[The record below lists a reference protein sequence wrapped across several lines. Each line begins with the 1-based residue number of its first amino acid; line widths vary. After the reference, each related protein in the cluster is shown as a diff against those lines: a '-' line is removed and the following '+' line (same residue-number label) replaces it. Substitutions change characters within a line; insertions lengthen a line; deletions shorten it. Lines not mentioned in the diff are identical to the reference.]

1 MFCSCCG
8 SFLYFR
14 SIINDLPPAAQYFTK
29 KPNQLSSIDA
39 YIYSCNTCSHV
50 TLDVKPVTYY
60 KCVIRSAG
68 VSDEMR
74 KFRLRQFSLI
84 KDLYFQNL
92 DVVRCLEIGAG
103 SGTYAHIMAE
113 IFGNVVAT
121 EYNSREVSNSHSN
134 LTFVST
140 HPEDESFLDILSAF
154 APFDIICCFSYLEHL
169 PDPSIFF
176 TKSLPLLA
184 NGGIL
189 LVEVPNTDLILKK
202 NLVNEIIPDHIHYF
216 TPFSL
221 QTLAY
226 KKGFLMKSLDTVWH
240 GYISSAVFHS
250 APAQDS
256 IEKLSEAQTFFKQ
269 HIDGFLDSYSDDSVI
284 VVWGAGHQA
293 LFAMSYTSLSHRVS
307 FIVDSSPSKQ
317 GLFAAGINK
326 LVSSPETLFQAKPS
340 LVIVACAGYNNEV
353 LETLRRMEISCDTAT
368 LQENKLSLIK

>member
-1 MFCSCCG
+1 MSIVDMFCSCCG

-14 SIINDLPPAAQYFTK
+14 AIINDLPPAAQYFTK

-92 DVVRCLEIGAG
+92 DIVRCLEIGAG

-121 EYNSREVSNSHSN
+121 EYNSKEASNSHSN

-140 HPEDESFLDILSAF
+140 HPEDESFLEILSAF

-202 NLVNEIIPDHIHYF
+202 I
-216 TPFSL
+216 
-221 QTLAY
+221 
-226 KKGFLMKSLDTVWH
+226 W
-240 GYISSAVFHS
+240 
-250 APAQDS
+250 
-256 IEKLSEAQTFFKQ
+256 
-269 HIDGFLDSYSDDSVI
+269 
-284 VVWGAGHQA
+284 
-293 LFAMSYTSLSHRVS
+293 
-307 FIVDSSPSKQ
+307 
-317 GLFAAGINK
+317 
-326 LVSSPETLFQAKPS
+326 
-340 LVIVACAGYNNEV
+340 
-353 LETLRRMEISCDTAT
+353 
-368 LQENKLSLIK
+368 